1 MLNPRQFDES
11 DGLVGAKKKKF
22 TWSFKINQFNKSS
35 ISVHLDYLLLIRG
48 TICKLKGSSAIPN
61 AFFIIFMI

>member
-11 DGLVGAKKKKF
+11 DGLVGAKKKI
-22 TWSFKINQFNKSS
+22 TSSFKINQFNKSS